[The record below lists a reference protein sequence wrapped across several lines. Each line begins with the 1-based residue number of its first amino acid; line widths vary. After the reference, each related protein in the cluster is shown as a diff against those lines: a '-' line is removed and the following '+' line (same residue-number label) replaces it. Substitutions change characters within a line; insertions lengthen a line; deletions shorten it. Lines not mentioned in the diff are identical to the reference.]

1 MKIRLSITS
10 MIVVFAVVVLASLT
24 AMLTTNFMALNQL
37 RVGGPLYSQIKLGND
52 LVADILPPPAYV
64 IEAYLEA
71 TLALR
76 RPTEWR
82 AHAAKLEQLRG
93 AYLERRKFWSGSE
106 LDPTLKARLTV
117 DSDAEVQKFWTVAE
131 QELIPALSAGDQ
143 AAAEAA
149 YTKLDAIYGAHRA
162 IIDDIVRRAN
172 AANAELETEAVRQV
186 GSYSMIVWMLSGF
199 AALVI
204 ALGVAGLAIGMVR
217 PVVRLTAA
225 MQAMAAG
232 MLDVVIPGAAR
243 SDEIGAM
250 AKAIAAIKTNA
261 EHKANQEAAEKSRQE
276 HLAAERRKADMARLA
291 DGFEDAVGEIIKTVS
306 AAANELEAA
315 AHSLSSTAA
324 RSLELAVD
332 VASSSQEASAGVQSV
347 ASASEELTASVH
359 EIGRQVQTSAS
370 VATEAADQARR
381 TNERV
386 GELSA
391 AAARIGDV
399 VELISNIAGQTN
411 LLALNAT
418 IEAAR
423 AGEAGRGFAVVAAE
437 VKALAE
443 QTGKA
448 TGEIGQQITGIQAA
462 TDESVGAIKEIC
474 SIIGQMSEIS
484 SSIASAVEEQGM
496 ATKDIAVNI
505 QHAAHG
511 TAQVDEDITRVQ
523 AGARE
528 TGAASVQVLSA
539 AQSLSSES
547 SRLRA
552 EVGNFLA
559 SVRAA

>member
-1 MKIRLSITS
+1 MKIRLSITT
-10 MIVVFAVVVLASLT
+10 MIVTFAVVVLVSIT
-24 AMLTTNFMALNQL
+24 AMLTVNLLALNQL
-37 RVGGPLYSQIKLGND
+37 RIGGPLYSQIKLGND

-64 IEAYLEA
+64 IEAYLET

-76 RPTEWR
+76 RPAEWS
-82 AHAAKLEQLRG
+82 AHASKLEQLRRN
-93 AYLERRKFWSGSE
+93 YLDRHRYWSASGLE
-106 LDPTLKARLTV
+106 PTSKARLTV

-131 QELIPALSAGDQ
+131 QELIPALRAGDQ

-149 YTKLDAIYGAHRA
+149 YAKLEKAYAAHRV
-162 IIDDIVRRAN
+162 IIDDIVERAHV
-172 AANAELETEAVRQV
+172 ANAELETEAARQV
-186 GSYSMIVWMLSGF
+186 GSYSTIVWILSGF
-199 AALVI
+199 AVLLI
-204 ALGVAGLAIGMVR
+204 GLGVAGLAFGMVR
-217 PVVRLTAA
+217 PLVRLTAA

-232 MLDVVIPGAAR
+232 VRDVVIPGAGR
-243 SDEIGAM
+243 SDEIGGM

-261 EHKANQEAAEKSRQE
+261 EHKAGEEAAEKSRQE
-276 HLAAERRKADMARLA
+276 HLAAERRRADMARLA

-324 RSLELAVD
+324 RSLDLAAG
-332 VASSSQEASAGVQSV
+332 VAESSQEASAGVQSV

-359 EIGRQVQTSAS
+359 EIGRQVQTSAT
-370 VATEAADQARR
+370 VANEAADQARR

-399 VELISNIAGQTN
+399 VELISTIAGQTN

-423 AGEAGRGFAVVAAE
+423 AGDAGRGFAVVAAE

-462 TDESVGAIKEIC
+462 TGESVAAIKEIC

-511 TAQVDEDITRVQ
+511 ASQVDADIARVQ